1 MKRQLNG
8 LLSRW
13 NIQFFYS
20 GTYIC
25 IRQPLY
31 SLVNYAKLKYSTSS
45 AGLIQ
50 CLPYPC
56 YRYPPPQKKKKKEK
70 IKSYCIKYKE
80 SINIK
85 FFVCKPFVLC
95 SFFIISF
102 FIYQSMFSLCISQ
115 TSCNGGLYA
124 EKMIRTVYRFSAHNV

>member
-56 YRYPPPQKKKKKEK
+56 YRYPPPLKKKEK
-70 IKSYCIKYKE
+70 KENQIVLYKVQRN
-80 SINIK
+80 IMIK
-85 FFVCKPFVLC
+85 FLVCKPLVLC
-95 SFFIISF
+95 SFIIISF
-102 FIYQSMFSLCISQ
+102 FIYQSMFSLCIGQ
-115 TSCNGGLYA
+115 TSCNSGLYA
-124 EKMIRTVYRFSAHNV
+124 ENMILTVYRFSAHNV

>member
-31 SLVNYAKLKYSTSS
+31 SLVNYAKLKYSTGS

-50 CLPYPC
+50 CLPVYHTLATG
-56 YRYPPPQKKKKKEK
+56 PPPKKKEKKEK

-80 SINIK
+80 SINNDQILGLQASCSLLIFYNFILYLPVNV
-85 FFVCKPFVLC
+85 FFM
-95 SFFIISF
+95 
-102 FIYQSMFSLCISQ
+102 Y
-115 TSCNGGLYA
+115 
-124 EKMIRTVYRFSAHNV
+124 